1 MAQPMRFDD
10 PEPSHHDLDD
20 VLAAMDPSN
29 PEFRARVDASRVEH
43 EAEMR
48 RTGRIPTL
56 AAYRKVY
63 ENLHHRHGIEVPS
76 DDEIRR
82 IHLVAP

>member
-1 MAQPMRFDD
+1 MRFDD

-29 PEFRARVDASRVEH
+29 PEFRARVEVSKAEQ

-56 AAYRKVY
+56 EHYRAVY
-63 ENLHHRHGIEVPS
+63 ENLHRRHGIEVPS
-76 DDEIRR
+76 DEEIRR
-82 IHLVAP
+82 IYLVAP